1 MLFLVTAFL
10 VQTWMVYTDPAGR
23 EAPPLSEP
31 ASRGWQLWHDSNC
44 QSCHQLY
51 GFGGFLGPDL
61 TNAAPRLTEA
71 RLDAILT
78 EGSTLMPPFGFDAGE
93 RAALLAFFTELDR
106 TGVGQVR
113 VPEHEPPRE
122 LLDGLLAGSE
132 SPDDPFT
139 PQEQAGAAL
148 LFEQNCIDCHLPN
161 PASAYRATDLT
172 RVMEEL
178 GADRVTTALAKG
190 VPGKAMPSFPFDE
203 QQAEAVRAALTRLG
217 RHGDGVRAAF
227 QRNAG
232 SAEDALLAL
241 PWFEY
246 ERNSDP

>member
-1 MLFLVTAFL
+1 MAFLVTAFL
-10 VQTWMVYTDPAGR
+10 VQTWMVYTDPAGH

-31 ASRGWQLWHDSNC
+31 AARGWQLWHDHNC

-71 RLDAILT
+71 RLEAILS
-78 EGSTLMPPFGFDAGE
+78 EGSTLMPPFGFDPGQ
-93 RAALLAFFTELDR
+93 RASLLAFLTEMDR

-113 VPEHEPPRE
+113 VPVKQPPRE
-122 LLDGLLAGSE
+122 LLAGLLAGSE

-139 PQEQAGAAL
+139 PLEQAGAAL

-178 GADRVTTALAKG
+178 GAERVTAALANG
-190 VPGKAMPSFPFDE
+190 VPGKAMPRFPFDE

-227 QRNAG
+227 ERAAG

-246 ERNSDP
+246 DRNSDP